1 METFMNKQEAVL
13 YPSPY
18 VSVLNKSSDSIVL
31 AVNGKIKRLT
41 CKTALLDDIL
51 SHIGP
56 SAIFQDIVQAFVG
69 TYPSSTLEHF
79 LDTLIRA
86 EVLVCKN
93 GQSFTHTLRN
103 EGIDPASLHDI
114 LQKNPPLFIGDGVL
128 AEALLSLVK
137 NTVHDFS
144 PARLR
149 KSDLPCETDGDYT
162 QWVKFFEHQLKKGGH
177 TGAVFCPD
185 AAPLQHLVA
194 LNQACLA
201 LHIPFMLAYFNG
213 KHLLL
218 GPTVIPWKSPCYA
231 CLIQHRLN
239 FIHKNNALDLSF
251 SDALKITEAWPLP
264 ADPSQTG
271 AVAWAAGLILAE
283 LYRVLQGNICPR
295 YLRRQV
301 RIPLDGSC
309 DCTEISF
316 AALTMCPA
324 CSGLNQ
330 KLTLGRPE
338 SLPALTGISLKKSE
352 VRHTDGG
359 MRTISGAEAGKIID
373 RAFNRLGLAV
383 TVKQLNAGPLDKILP
398 TFHTRIEEFYR
409 ADFPFAIAPK
419 NQGGKGLSPEQAFLS
434 GSFELIERICA
445 DYYGDVEM
453 VRASYREVRDMAV
466 NVEARIGTVYC
477 DYGLD
482 RFDANMPIDW
492 VWGYSLSTQRPLLV
506 PASMVYL
513 TKNLFLGNFHPTT
526 SGGLAAG
533 TSMEDAILQGLYET
547 IEHDSW
553 MIYQANALTPSR
565 VRPES
570 IPESSLQ
577 EIIKK
582 IQHAGYRVII
592 NYLRNDLDIPVFR
605 TWLVNEK
612 DYVNFACC
620 GYGANLDPLT
630 ALSRSLTEA
639 KLSAPSLKR
648 QENLCFQS
656 HSTADLILNK
666 SSVFSLYQFMQ
677 TDVFPERSYIDF
689 HDIKNHSTGSIEE
702 DLQKTVQFIQ
712 NNIEQAD
719 IIFVNLTQKVF
730 NIPVVKIIAVGIQS
744 FFKPIQCTQDRLFSM
759 PQKIGLSEKELRYV
773 EIFNGSFPH

>member
-13 YPSPY
+13 YPNPY

-162 QWVKFFEHQLKKGGH
+162 QWVKFFEHQLKKGEH

-359 MRTISGAEAGKIID
+359 MRACSSAEARKIID
-373 RAFNRLGLAV
+373 RAFDRLGLAV
-383 TVKQLNAGPLDKILP
+383 TVRRLNAGPLDKILP
-398 TFHTRIEEFYR
+398 AFRTRIEEFYR
-409 ADFPFAIAPK
+409 ADFPFTIAPK
-419 NQGGKGLSPEQAFLS
+419 HQGGKGLSPEQAFLS

-466 NVEARIGTVYC
+466 NVEAKIGTVYC
-477 DYGLD
+477 DHVFD

-513 TKNLFLGNFHPTT
+513 TKNLFLGNFHSIT

-553 MIYQANALTPSR
+553 MIYQANAVTPSR

-570 IPESSLQ
+570 IPDPSLQ

-582 IQHAGYRVII
+582 IQHAGYRVVI

-630 ALSRSLTEA
+630 ALTRSLTEA
-639 KLSAPSLKR
+639 KLSSPSQQQ
-648 QENLCFQS
+648 QENLCFS
-656 HSTADLILNK
+656 SPNTKDLVLNK

-677 TDVFPERSYIDF
+677 TDVFPESLYIDF
-689 HDIKNHSTGSIEE
+689 QDIKNHSTGSIEE
-702 DLQKTVQFIQ
+702 DLQRTVQFIQ
-712 NNIEQAD
+712 NNIEQSD
-719 IIFVNLTQKVF
+719 IIFVNLTQEVF
-730 NIPVVKIIAVGIQS
+730 NIPVIKIIAVGMQS
-744 FFKPIQCTQDRLFSM
+744 FFKPIQCAQDRLFSI
-759 PQKIGLSEKELRYV
+759 PRKIGLSEKELRYV